1 MSEENVASI
10 INSIGKLKTT
20 VITLFIAL
28 ILGAFSLGAWQTMLM
43 FRLTSLEQWR
53 AERQKP
59 IDEYYKTQKEVESK
73 LAVLT
78 QRSDDAEKWRDRME
92 QKIDLLL
99 RRETGG

>member
-10 INSIGKLKTT
+10 IASIGKLQTR
-20 VITLFIAL
+20 VMSIFIAL
-28 ILGAFSLGAWQTMLM
+28 LLGAFTLGGWQTMLM
-43 FRLTSLEQWR
+43 FRLSSLEAWK

-59 IDEYYKTQKEVESK
+59 IDDYYKTQKDVESK

-92 QKIDLLL
+92 AKIDIVIS
-99 RRETGG
+99 RVNK